1 MGMMMSCK
9 RLAGGVMLALLLAG
23 AVQAQ
28 ERTASD
34 ALKTEGMMSSATQS
48 LQTDKTKTDL
58 LNTKLDQA
66 VVCSRKNMVY
76 APGAAD
82 GDSQGCVYAKLDPAT
97 TNTLNN
103 ITLCALKGAVYS
115 QTSNSCVYPGKPR
128 WFLES
133 TAGGPVG
140 GTAACGGA
148 DGNPGRV
155 CTVAGKRCFKHY
167 SNTVQIPR
175 TCHSRGGD
183 SSDYCTGGGSY
194 TTHTYENYACE

>member
-1 MGMMMSCK
+1 MIRYGCWLLGVVVVAAMSVN
-9 RLAGGVMLALLLAG
+9 GVD
-23 AVQAQ
+23 AQ
-28 ERTASD
+28 ERTASGAAKTD
-34 ALKTEGMMSSATQS
+34 ATMAAATQS
-48 LQTDKTKTDL
+48 LQGDKLKSDL
-58 LNTKLDQA
+58 INTKIEQA
-66 VVCSRKNMVY
+66 VLCSRKNMIY
-76 APGAAD
+76 APGSAEA
-82 GDSQGCVYAKLDPAT
+82 DSQGCVYAKLDPAT

-115 QTSNSCVYPGKPR
+115 KTSNSCIYPGKPR

-140 GTAACGGA
+140 GTGACAGA

-155 CTVAGKRCFKHY
+155 CAAAGKRCYKHY

-194 TTHTYENYACE
+194 TTHTYENYSCE